1 MTSKLG
7 LKHLAAQIKSG
18 DLSAYDHVIDTIDR
32 IERHN
37 PRLGAFT
44 DYCFDRARHRA
55 QEIDTAL
62 AHGQDPGPLAGVTF
76 AVKNLFDIEGFATRA
91 GSKIN
96 RNHAPASRDA
106 ELIARLERAGAI
118 LVGALNMGEYAY
130 DFTGENHHDGPS
142 RNPHDLSRMT
152 GGSSGGSGSA
162 IAGGLVPLALGSDTN
177 GSIRVPSALC
187 GVFGL
192 KPTYGR
198 LPRTGTFPF
207 CDSLDHVGALAR
219 HVDDLILSFEVMQG
233 FDRHDCSCVERPAI
247 IASDLDLID
256 PLRLRIGVLDGY
268 FQQGGTAEAQAA
280 VSSIAKALG
289 CDQTATLE
297 SAALGRAAAFLVTAA
312 ESGALHSGRLRE
324 QLDDFD
330 PDTRDRFFAGAL
342 IPAQWVIK
350 AQKVRRWHYECAM
363 KLFREFDILL
373 APATPCSAPLLGTK
387 DLDLGDRIVPLRA
400 NLGLYTQP
408 ISCIGLPVVTVPL
421 HQPGALPLGV
431 QIIAAPWRE
440 DQALAIAAHLE
451 KLGIVQAPIANGFR

>member
-1 MTSKLG
+1 MTGNQG
-7 LKHLAAQIKSG
+7 LKQIAAQIKAS
-18 DLSAYDHVIDTIDR
+18 LSSAQDHVTDTIDR
-32 IERHN
+32 IKRHN

-44 DYCFDRARHRA
+44 DYCFERA
-55 QEIDTAL
+55 QSRAHEIDTAL
-62 AHGQDPGPLAGVTF
+62 SRGQDPGPLAGVTF
-76 AVKNLFDIEGFATRA
+76 AVKNLFDIKDLATRA

-96 RNHAPASRDA
+96 RGHAPAARDA

-118 LVGALNMGEYAY
+118 LIGALNMGEYAY
-130 DFTGENHHDGPS
+130 DFTGENSHDGPS
-142 RNPHDLSRMT
+142 RNPHDLGRMT
-152 GGSSGGSGSA
+152 GGSSGGSGAA

-198 LPRTGTFPF
+198 LTRTGTFPF

-219 HVDDLILSFEVMQG
+219 HVDDLVLSFEVMQG
-233 FDRHDCSCVERPAI
+233 YDRQDHSCVERPDI
-247 IASDLDLID
+247 KSGDVDLID
-256 PLRLRIGVLDGY
+256 PTRLRIGVLDGY
-268 FQQGGTAEAQAA
+268 FQQGSTRDAQAA
-280 VSSIAKALG
+280 VDTIAKALD
-289 CDQTATLE
+289 CSQAATLE
-297 SAALGRAAAFLVTAA
+297 SSALGRAAAFLVTAA
-312 ESGALHSGRLRE
+312 EGGALHISRLRE

-330 PDTRDRFFAGAL
+330 PDTRDRFFAGTL

-363 KLFREFDILL
+363 KLFGEFDILL

-440 DQALAIAAHLE
+440 DQALALARHLE
-451 KLGIVQAPIANGFR
+451 RMGIVQAPIANEFR